1 MAQLVIPPPGKEAAP
16 VRGHWDRSLHREV
29 PEGGTDTKPMWV
41 RDPPIPLNSVLVTSV
56 AMFVLD

>member
-29 PEGGTDTKPMWV
+29 PEGGTYTKPMWV
-41 RDPPIPLNSVLVTSV
+41 RDPPIPLNSVLVTS
-56 AMFVLD
+56 